1 VIDRLRSLA
10 PPGLGLPSPLL
21 DEVAHAYAS
30 AGRAYHDLSHVLD
43 VADRF
48 AEVGPAWRA
57 PREVYL
63 AVLYHDA
70 IYVPGA
76 SENEARSAEMA
87 RGAIAS
93 FLPGASVDAERV
105 AELILATARHGSLG
119 PADVD
124 ADMAYF
130 LDCDMAILGASAPLY
145 DAYARGVAAEYSW
158 LPGERYR
165 IGRGRF
171 LEKILA
177 SAHIFLSPSFHAR
190 LDAPA
195 RGNIARELASRCAP
209 A

>member
-10 PPGLGLPSPLL
+10 PPGLALPTQLL

-30 AGRAYHDLSHVLD
+30 AGRAYHGVSHVVD
-43 VADRF
+43 VAERF
-48 AEVGPAWRA
+48 AEVSGWRA

-76 SENEARSAEMA
+76 AENEAESARMA
-87 RGAIAS
+87 RGAIAT
-93 FLPGASVDAERV
+93 FLPHASVDPDRV
-105 AELILATARHGSLG
+105 GELILATSRHGSLS

-124 ADMAYF
+124 DDMALF

-145 DAYARGVAAEYSW
+145 DAYARGVSSEYSW
-158 LPGERYR
+158 LPEERYR

-171 LEKILA
+171 LEKVLA
-177 SAHIFLSPSFHAR
+177 SPRIFLSKSFHER

-195 RGNIARELASRCAP
+195 RANIARELASLSAP